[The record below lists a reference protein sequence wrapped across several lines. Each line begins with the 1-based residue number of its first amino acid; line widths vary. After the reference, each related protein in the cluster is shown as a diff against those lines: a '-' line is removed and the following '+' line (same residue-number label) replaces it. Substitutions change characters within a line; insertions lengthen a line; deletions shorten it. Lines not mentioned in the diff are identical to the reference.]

1 MPLDLVPPALV
12 IWGNRPTPLD
22 GLVLWRHRWPRKI
35 TNQLVSFN
43 NSTGTINNPKLEL
56 AQTLARNDDLM
67 HKVEVAET
75 TMATGTDNAAGL
87 SWSSKGAMSTTVPAS
102 YLSRLSSIHQ
112 WTHYYQQQ
120 NFFIPGD
127 TNRMADN
134 CMRLWHLDNQELL
147 DHFES
152 TYLQSKPWRLCHLD
166 ADTAS
171 VIHTAFLCRRHPLT
185 D

>member
-1 MPLDLVPPALV
+1 M
-12 IWGNRPTPLD
+12 
-22 GLVLWRHRWPRKI
+22 PRKI

-112 WTHYYQQQ
+112 WTHYY
-120 NFFIPGD
+120 
-127 TNRMADN
+127 
-134 CMRLWHLDNQELL
+134 
-147 DHFES
+147 
-152 TYLQSKPWRLCHLD
+152 
-166 ADTAS
+166 
-171 VIHTAFLCRRHPLT
+171 
-185 D
+185 